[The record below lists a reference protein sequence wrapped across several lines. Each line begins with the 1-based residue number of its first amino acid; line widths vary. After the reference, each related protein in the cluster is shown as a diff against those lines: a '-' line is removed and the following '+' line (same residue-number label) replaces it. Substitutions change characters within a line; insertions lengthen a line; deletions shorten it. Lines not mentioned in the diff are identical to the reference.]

1 MSRKEFVVP
10 GPRRVVLSGPFCF
23 LTGALLLT
31 VVVAPTA
38 VAAVKAA
45 PVKAAPVTAAP
56 GDSCA
61 GAARAA
67 VDEAGRQL
75 QCVTTSVGRIWAWG
89 GAPTELALAV
99 APASWS
105 GVLADESGANAEAP
119 VPALPGRYANR
130 AAMEARLVELA
141 NDARAAKGLRRLI
154 VDPRLTR
161 LTRWWAASAAQPAYA
176 GRGTNHCPANLCA
189 VRAAEIGYP
198 SFGEVIRAWNPFPMG
213 DMAGERFFVDSPRHM
228 AILTNPKVTH
238 IGFGVQIVGDAT
250 NPRSVVVVGQVG
262 RAR

>member
-1 MSRKEFVVP
+1 MSRRQFVAS
-10 GPRRVVLSGPFCF
+10 GPRRVVLSGPFGF
-23 LTGALLLT
+23 VTGAVLLAAI
-31 VVVAPTA
+31 VSAWPPA
-38 VAAVKAA
+38 GVAA
-45 PVKAAPVTAAP
+45 VKAAPVTAAP

-67 VDEAGRQL
+67 VDAAGRQL

-89 GAPTELALAV
+89 GAPTELALAIV
-99 APASWS
+99 PASWS

-119 VPALPGRYANR
+119 VPVLPGRYVNR

-141 NDARAAKGLRRLI
+141 NNARVAKGLRPLM

-213 DMAGERFFVDSPRHM
+213 DMADERIFVDSPRHM